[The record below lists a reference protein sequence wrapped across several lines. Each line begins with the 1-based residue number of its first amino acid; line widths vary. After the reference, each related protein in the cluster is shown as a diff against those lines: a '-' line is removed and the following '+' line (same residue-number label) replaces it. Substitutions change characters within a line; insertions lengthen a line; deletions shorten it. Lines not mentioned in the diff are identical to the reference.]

1 MEKFLSHRTLILNST
16 FQPLSVVSYRRA
28 VSLMLNKKIHSLED
42 SKIVFK
48 SEKTKINLPN
58 VALLNYFVNAPYSRR
73 VALNKENIFIRDF
86 HTCQYCG
93 GVAESVDHI
102 IPKSKGG
109 EHIWS
114 NVVACC
120 KKCNLI
126 KADKDL
132 LKTRLK
138 LIKTPEHPVCA
149 FWVKTIVGSNPDPSW
164 RKYLKSA

>member
-28 VSLMLNKKIHSLED
+28 VSLILNNKIHSLED

-48 SEKTKINLPN
+48 SEKRQISLPN

-86 HTCQYCG
+86 YTCQYCG
-93 GVAESVDHI
+93 GIAESVDHI

-126 KADKDL
+126 KADKYL
-132 LKTRLK
+132 LNTRLE
-138 LIKTPEHPVCA
+138 LIKLPEHPVGA
-149 FWVKTIVGSNPDPSW
+149 FWVKTIVGSNPGSLLQ
-164 RKYLKSA
+164 KM

>member
-28 VSLMLNKKIHSLED
+28 VSLILNKKIHSLED

-109 EHIWS
+109 EHVWS
-114 NVVACC
+114 NVVAC
-120 KKCNLI
+120 LLYTSDA
-126 KADKDL
+126 AD
-132 LKTRLK
+132 
-138 LIKTPEHPVCA
+138 E
-149 FWVKTIVGSNPDPSW
+149 
-164 RKYLKSA
+164 

>member
-1 MEKFLSHRTLILNST
+1 MGNINTHKTLILNST
-16 FQPLSVVSYRRA
+16 FQPLSLATPKRA
-28 VSLMLNKKIHSLED
+28 LSLLLNKKINVLKESNVKLRSIE
-42 SKIVFK
+42 K
-48 SEKTKINLPN
+48 SVIIPK
-58 VALLNYFVNAPYSRR
+58 VAVLTYYVKAPYSRR

-109 EHIWS
+109 EHVWS

-132 LKTRLK
+132 LHTRLK
-138 LIKTPEHPVCA
+138 LIKTPEHPVGA

-164 RKYLKSA
+164 NKYLKSA